1 MARSSSRGFTLLEV
15 LVAIAILGLGLTAI
29 LGAQAGLFA
38 SATRAEHLT
47 VASNLVRCQMEE
59 TERKLLREGL
69 PYLDDTEE
77 GDCCDD
83 EGETVDGYRC
93 ETRVERVTLPEPRGL
108 ASEDGGTDDSTGSD
122 MGPLGV
128 LAQLQESQAAPG
140 ATGATGAGSLQDI
153 AQTLGKSA
161 SIDGMGPMVMGMVY
175 PDLKPMLEAS
185 IRRVTVTV
193 KWTEGVMEREL
204 PVTQF
209 VAYPQMGGLDETDAG
224 LPDLSEA
231 TQ

>member
-1 MARSSSRGFTLLEV
+1 MRSSSRGFTLLEV

-38 SATRAEHLT
+38 SATRAEKLT

-59 TERKLLREGL
+59 TERKLIREGL

-83 EGETVDGYRC
+83 EGDTIDGYRC
-93 ETRVERVTLPEPRGL
+93 ETKIERVTLPEPRGM
-108 ASEDGGTDDSTGSD
+108 AAEDAGAEDSSGAD
-122 MGPLGV
+122 MGPLGM
-128 LAQLQESQAAPG
+128 LAQLQEAQAAP
-140 ATGATGAGSLQDI
+140 GATGAGSLQDI
-153 AQTLGKSA
+153 AQTLGKGA
-161 SIDGMGPMVMGMVY
+161 AVDGMGPMVMGMVY
-175 PDLKPMLEAS
+175 PDLKPLLEAS

-193 KWTEGVMEREL
+193 KWTEGVMNREL

-224 LPDLSEA
+224 LPEVPE
-231 TQ
+231 Q

>member
-1 MARSSSRGFTLLEV
+1 MMARSSSRGFTLLEV

-38 SATRAEHLT
+38 SATRAERLT

-59 TERKLLREGL
+59 TERKLIREGL

-83 EGETVDGYRC
+83 EGDTIDGYRC
-93 ETRVERVTLPEPRGL
+93 ETKIERVTLPEPRGF
-108 ASEDGGTDDSTGSD
+108 AAEDAGAEDSSGAD
-122 MGPLGV
+122 MGPLGM
-128 LAQLQESQAAPG
+128 LAQLQEAQAAP
-140 ATGATGAGSLQDI
+140 GATGAGSLQDI
-153 AQTLGKSA
+153 AQTLGKGA
-161 SIDGMGPMVMGMVY
+161 AVDGMGPMVMGMVY
-175 PDLKPMLEAS
+175 PDLKPLLEAS

-193 KWTEGVMEREL
+193 KWTEGVMNREL

-224 LPDLSEA
+224 LPEVPE
-231 TQ
+231 Q

>member
-1 MARSSSRGFTLLEV
+1 MMMRSSSRGFTLLEV

-38 SATRAEHLT
+38 SATRAEKLT

-59 TERKLLREGL
+59 TERKLIREGL

-83 EGETVDGYRC
+83 EGDTIDGYRC
-93 ETRVERVTLPEPRGL
+93 ETKIERVTLPEPRGM
-108 ASEDGGTDDSTGSD
+108 AAEDAGAEDSSGAD
-122 MGPLGV
+122 MGPLGM
-128 LAQLQESQAAPG
+128 LAQLQEAQAAP
-140 ATGATGAGSLQDI
+140 GATGAGSLQDI
-153 AQTLGKSA
+153 AQTLGKGA
-161 SIDGMGPMVMGMVY
+161 AVDGMGPMVMGMVY
-175 PDLKPMLEAS
+175 PDLKPLLEAS

-193 KWTEGVMEREL
+193 KWTEGVMNREL

-224 LPDLSEA
+224 LPEVPE
-231 TQ
+231 Q

>member
-1 MARSSSRGFTLLEV
+1 MKRSSSRGFTLLEV

-38 SATRAEHLT
+38 SATRAEKLT

-69 PYLDDTEE
+69 PYLDDTDE

-83 EGETVDGYRC
+83 EGEGVDGYTC
-93 ETRVERVTLPEPRGL
+93 ETKVERVTLPEPRG
-108 ASEDGGTDDSTGSD
+108 AAAEDGGTDDPSSD
-122 MGPLGV
+122 MGPLGM
-128 LAQLQESQAAPG
+128 LAQLQESQAAP
-140 ATGATGAGSLQDI
+140 GATGAGSLQDI
-153 AQTLGKSA
+153 AQTLGKGA
-161 SIDGMGPMVMGMVY
+161 SVDGMGPMVMGMVY
-175 PDLKPMLEAS
+175 PSLKPMLEAS

-193 KWTEGVMEREL
+193 KWTEGVMNREL

-209 VAYPQMGGLDETDAG
+209 VAYPQMGGLDEADASV
-224 LPDLSEA
+224 PEVPE
-231 TQ
+231 Q

>member
-1 MARSSSRGFTLLEV
+1 MKRSSSRGFTLLEV

-38 SATRAEHLT
+38 SATRAEKLT

-59 TERKLLREGL
+59 TERKLIREGL
-69 PYLDDTEE
+69 PYLDDTDE

-83 EGETVDGYRC
+83 EGYRC
-93 ETRVERVTLPEPRGL
+93 ETKIERVTLPEPRGM
-108 ASEDGGTDDSTGSD
+108 AAEDGGTDDSSGAD

-128 LAQLQESQAAPG
+128 LAELQESQAAP
-140 ATGATGAGSLQDI
+140 GATGAGSLQDI
-153 AQTLGKSA
+153 AQTLGKGA

-193 KWTEGVMEREL
+193 KWTEGVMNREL

-209 VAYPQMGGLDETDAG
+209 VAYPQMGGLDLTDAG
-224 LPDLSEA
+224 LPEA
-231 TQ
+231 PTQ

>member
-38 SATRAEHLT
+38 SATRAERLT

-59 TERKLLREGL
+59 TERKLIREGL

-83 EGETVDGYRC
+83 EGDTIDGYRC
-93 ETRVERVTLPEPRGL
+93 ETKIERVTLPEPRGF
-108 ASEDGGTDDSTGSD
+108 AAEDAGAEDSSGAD
-122 MGPLGV
+122 MGPLGM
-128 LAQLQESQAAPG
+128 LAQLQEAQAAP
-140 ATGATGAGSLQDI
+140 GATGAGSLQDI
-153 AQTLGKSA
+153 AQTLGKGA
-161 SIDGMGPMVMGMVY
+161 AVDGMGPMVMGMVY
-175 PDLKPMLEAS
+175 PDLKPLLEAS

-193 KWTEGVMEREL
+193 KWTEGVMNREL

-224 LPDLSEA
+224 LPEVPE
-231 TQ
+231 Q

>member
-1 MARSSSRGFTLLEV
+1 MRSSSRGFTLLEV

-38 SATRAEHLT
+38 SATRAEKLT

-59 TERKLLREGL
+59 TERKLIREGL
-69 PYLDDTEE
+69 PYLDDTGE

-83 EGETVDGYRC
+83 VGDTIDGYRC
-93 ETRVERVTLPEPRGL
+93 ETKIGRVTLPEPRGM
-108 ASEDGGTDDSTGSD
+108 AAEDAGAEDSSGAD
-122 MGPLGV
+122 MGPLGM
-128 LAQLQESQAAPG
+128 LAQLQEAQAAP
-140 ATGATGAGSLQDI
+140 GATGAGSLQDI
-153 AQTLGKSA
+153 AQTLGKGA
-161 SIDGMGPMVMGMVY
+161 AVDGMGPMVMGMVY
-175 PDLKPMLEAS
+175 PDLKPLLEAS

-193 KWTEGVMEREL
+193 KWTEGVMNREL

-224 LPDLSEA
+224 LPEVPE
-231 TQ
+231 Q

>member
-1 MARSSSRGFTLLEV
+1 MMKRSSSRGFTLLEV

-38 SATRAEHLT
+38 SATRAEKLT

-59 TERKLLREGL
+59 TERKLIREGL
-69 PYLDDTEE
+69 PYLDDTDE

-83 EGETVDGYRC
+83 DGETVDGYRC
-93 ETRVERVTLPEPRGL
+93 ETKIERVTLPEPRGM
-108 ASEDGGTDDSTGSD
+108 AAEDGGTEDSSGAD

-140 ATGATGAGSLQDI
+140 ATGAGSLQDI
-153 AQTLGKSA
+153 AQTLGKGA
-161 SIDGMGPMVMGMVY
+161 SVDGMGPMVMGMVY

-193 KWTEGVMEREL
+193 KWTEGVMNREL

-209 VAYPQMGGLDETDAG
+209 VAYPQMGGLDLTDAG
-224 LPDLSEA
+224 LPEA
-231 TQ
+231 PTQ

>member
-1 MARSSSRGFTLLEV
+1 MMKRSSSRGFTLLEV

-38 SATRAEHLT
+38 SATRAEKLT

-59 TERKLLREGL
+59 TERKLIREGL

-83 EGETVDGYRC
+83 EGDTIDGYRC
-93 ETRVERVTLPEPRGL
+93 ETKIERVTLPEPRGM
-108 ASEDGGTDDSTGSD
+108 AAEDAGAEDSSGAD
-122 MGPLGV
+122 MGPLGM
-128 LAQLQESQAAPG
+128 LAQLQEAQAAP
-140 ATGATGAGSLQDI
+140 GATGAGSLQDI
-153 AQTLGKSA
+153 AQTLGKGA
-161 SIDGMGPMVMGMVY
+161 AVDGMGPMVMGMVY
-175 PDLKPMLEAS
+175 PDLKPLLEAS

-193 KWTEGVMEREL
+193 KWTEGVMNREL

-224 LPDLSEA
+224 LPEVPEP
-231 TQ
+231 